1 MNDKIYLWCFL
12 EELDGLLLK
21 VLAHRC
27 HQPTQALDRLVVG
40 ERQQPTDAAVHNLD
54 RQHVA
59 VEQLAD
65 KADVTWIKYKT
76 FTEEKICFTGR
87 MIKRMLNNDKILMFG
102 EEKGV

>member
-1 MNDKIYLWCFL
+1 MHKIYLWCFL
-12 EELDGLLLK
+12 EELDGLFLK

-40 ERQQPTDAAVHNLD
+40 ELQQPTDAAVHNLD

-65 KADVTWIKYKT
+65 KADVTWIKYEGLLK
-76 FTEEKICFTGR
+76 K
-87 MIKRMLNNDKILMFG
+87 KYILQG
-102 EEKGV
+102 E